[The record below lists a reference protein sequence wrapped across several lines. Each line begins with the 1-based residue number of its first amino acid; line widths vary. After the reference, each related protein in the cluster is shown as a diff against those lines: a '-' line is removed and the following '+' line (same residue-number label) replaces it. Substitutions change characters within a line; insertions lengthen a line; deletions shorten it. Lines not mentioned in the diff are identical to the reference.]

1 MIYGARTSIPA
12 RYSRS
17 GEVLQYQ
24 HRALPQSL
32 TAQMS
37 RSGAAIKDGF
47 FLVTHMVASA
57 SRLFLPPPELPVRNR
72 RYTSGEFALSG
83 DRHMYISRGV
93 GHLLHVRFN
102 ARPEVPIFR
111 LQAEA

>member
-1 MIYGARTSIPA
+1 MEPALQSRPGTRGAGKCCSTSIALCHNPDGA
-12 RYSRS
+12 DEPVWSSYQGWILS
-17 GEVLQYQ
+17 G
-24 HRALPQSL
+24 H
-32 TAQMS
+32 
-37 RSGAAIKDGF
+37 
-47 FLVTHMVASA
+47 THGGQCKPP
-57 SRLFLPPPELPVRNR
+57 FLPPPELPVRNR